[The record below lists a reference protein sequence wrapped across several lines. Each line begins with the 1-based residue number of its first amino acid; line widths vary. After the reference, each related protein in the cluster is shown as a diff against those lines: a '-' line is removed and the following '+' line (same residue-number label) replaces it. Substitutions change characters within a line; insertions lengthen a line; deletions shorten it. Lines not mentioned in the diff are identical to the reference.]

1 MKYSVTGLA
10 FDWLSVSFFQLI
22 TDQSEYLPVCYLLL
36 QCKTANQLEWRDFSM
51 YIVNTRNHTLL
62 LVKKHENF
70 LILTSTF

>member
-22 TDQSEYLPVCYLLL
+22 TDQSEYLVCYLPL
-36 QCKTANQLEWRDFSM
+36 QCKTANQLEWRTFSM
-51 YIVNTRNHTLL
+51 YIVNTQNHTLL

-70 LILTSTF
+70 LILASSF